1 MSSQTQHYLDAIDPM
16 ASRFIRGKVRQLI
29 RYRGFSPEDREDLF
43 HDFAFD
49 LLQRKEHFDPT
60 AGTWEAF
67 VIVVCENRFAA
78 LLEHRC
84 AQKRSDRS
92 EAGSLNDPVE
102 VEGLTL
108 SLGDPLP
115 ETQRFAHTRRSPRP
129 PEEAADLQLDV
140 ASVIAIAATPS
151 AGPVRTAETRHG
163 VRRRPRHRR
172 PPAERVRRDPRPAR
186 ALRGRWDS
194 GLSVIFPTPR
204 TSLR

>member
-102 VEGLTL
+102 DEGLTL
-108 SLGDPLP
+108 SLGDTLP

-140 ASVIAIAATPS
+140 ASVIAS
-151 AGPVRTAETRHG
+151 L
-163 VRRRPRHRR
+163 
-172 PPAERVRRDPRPAR
+172 PPHLRDLCERLKRGTVSDAAR
-186 ALRGRWDS
+186 ATGAHRPSVYDAIRVLRERFEDAGMRDY
-194 GLSVIFPTPR
+194 L
-204 TSLR
+204 